1 MALARARIPVIQAA
15 MITTRVYAAR
25 VIRVSVVG
33 AILAT
38 AVGAIPANADGAI
51 RVSAGATAAEQ
62 GQAPGSD
69 AAMPE
74 SSGAE
79 PVLCMTRVT

>member
-15 MITTRVYAAR
+15 IHMIRVSAAR

-38 AVGAIPANADGAI
+38 ADGPIPANADGAI

-62 GQAPGSD
+62 G
-69 AAMPE
+69 
-74 SSGAE
+74 SGAG
-79 PVLCMTRVT
+79 VWRRDAGVKWC